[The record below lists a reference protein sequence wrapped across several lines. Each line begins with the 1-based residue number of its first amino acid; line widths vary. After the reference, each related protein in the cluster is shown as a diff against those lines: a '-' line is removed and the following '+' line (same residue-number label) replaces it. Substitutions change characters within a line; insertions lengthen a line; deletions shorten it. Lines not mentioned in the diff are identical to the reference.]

1 MFKAHDKEQGLPC
14 RLPVA
19 FKGSKGQITVST
31 ACYVLN
37 RVLVTKPQNKTP
49 YELLTGKF
57 EENYDEGFLV
67 RYSLCSKAFRPI
79 TKENKANKTG
89 VQKKLII
96 VQSSKAKN
104 GDEKLNE
111 DTNSKTNKE
120 PLDQEDQAFL
130 EELERLKRQAKEAND
145 ADKTLRKTT
154 PVNAASTPL
163 NTASTSTNQDD
174 YQIPSLEDIYEVSR
188 DEIFTSASY
197 DDKDAMADFIILDS
211 IVNHC
216 LFASFLSQIEPKKI
230 SQDLEDES
238 WVDAMQE
245 ELLQFKTHQVWIFV
259 DLPFGKKVI
268 GTKWVYINKKDE
280 RRVVVR
286 NKARL
291 VAQGHRQEEG
301 IDYDEVFAHVARIE
315 AIMIFLAFASYMG
328 FIVYQMDVKSTL
340 LYGKIN
346 KEVYVSQPL
355 GFIDHKFPNKVYR
368 VVKALY
374 GLHQAPKAWYATLS
388 TFLVQN
394 GYKKA
399 LIDKTLFIKK
409 DKKDIMLDKYV
420 AEIVKKFD
428 FMSVKTASTPIKTK
442 KPLVKDAKAADV
454 DVTPKTSHLHAVKRI
469 FRRLI
474 SWQCKK
480 QTIVAT
486 SITEAEYFVA
496 ASCCGQVKVKTINDE
511 VRIQALVDGKRVNIK
526 ESSIR
531 GTLRLDDVKD
541 EQNVPSHSNDLLP
554 SGDDSLKLKELMD
567 LCTNL
572 SNKVPELESGVIDI
586 KSTYQEK
593 IKKLKGNVE
602 RLEEENKVLKE
613 LKTVYSIDDADEA
626 IMEKE
631 KSSKQ
636 GMKLADIDADVEINL
651 EKAQVEAYNLD
662 LDHQEKV
669 LSMMDVNEEDP
680 VDVEEVLEVVKA
692 AKLMTEVVAI
702 AGATKVNVPRK
713 RKGVTIQDPVEKTTI
728 ATVEPKVQAK
738 DKGKAILI
746 EEPKPLKRQAQIN
759 LDEEV
764 ARQLEVELNVDIN
777 WNAIIEQVKRSERLH
792 DAVMKYQTLKRK
804 PLTQAQA
811 KRNMIVYLKNIAGF
825 KMDYFKGMTYDEIKP
840 LFEKHYNFNQAFLDE
855 MAKKQKIEE
864 ETKELK
870 KHLQIVTDDDD
881 DVYTDATPL
890 ASKIPIVDYKIH
902 TKRNKPD
909 FKIIRADKNH
919 ITSLI
924 RFPAQSIRSSNAI
937 ALDSPYLLVLITGTS
952 QSRQHGK
959 SESDSYY
966 LSDLSR

>member
-1 MFKAHDKEQGLPC
+1 WDKGAGACGMCEWDKGVISYGKVQGIGWDDGEQGLPC
-14 RLPVA
+14 RLLVA
-19 FKGSKGQITVST
+19 FGGSKGQI
-31 ACYVLN
+31 
-37 RVLVTKPQNKTP
+37 
-49 YELLTGKF
+49 TGKF

-111 DTNSKTNKE
+111 DTDSKINKE

-145 ADKTLRKTT
+145 ADETLRKTFAQSTEDLLLQAGAARASSTNYVNTSST

-174 YQIPSLEDIYEVSR
+174 
-188 DEIFTSASY
+188 
-197 DDKDAMADFIILDS
+197 IL
-211 IVNHC
+211 
-216 LFASFLSQIEPKKI
+216 
-230 SQDLEDES
+230 
-238 WVDAMQE
+238 E
-245 ELLQFKTHQVWIFV
+245 ELLQFKTQQVWILV

-268 GTKWVYINKKDE
+268 GTKWVYRNKKDK
-280 RRVVVR
+280 RGVVVR

-291 VAQGHRQEEG
+291 VAQGHRQEER
-301 IDYDEVFAHVARIE
+301 IDYDEVFAHVARTE

-328 FIVYQMDVKSTL
+328 FIVYQMDVKSTF
-340 LYGKIN
+340 LYGKID

-355 GFIDHKFPNKVYR
+355 GFIDPIFLNKVYK

-388 TFLVQN
+388 TFLVQSR
-394 GYKKA
+394 YRKA

-420 AEIVKKFD
+420 AEILKKFD
-428 FMSVKTASTPIKTK
+428 FMSVKTASTLIKTK

-454 DVTPKTSHLHAVKRI
+454 DVRLYRSTTGSLMYLITSRPDINYAICACSRFQVTPKTSHLHVVERI
-469 FRRLI
+469 FRYLKGQPKLGLWYPRESTFDLEAY
-474 SWQCKK
+474 SDSDYAEGNLDRKS
-480 QTIVAT
+480 TT
-486 SITEAEYFVA
+486 REAEYFVA
-496 ASCCGQVKVKTINDE
+496 ASCCGQLKVNAARLKLTTAKVYAVKAQSSMLSQ
-511 VRIQALVDGKRVNIK
+511 IQALVDGKRVNIK

-531 GTLRLDDVKD
+531 RTLRLDDVEGTSYLTNIEIFEGLAKMGD
-541 EQNVPSHSNDLLP
+541 EKPSDKLTFYKAFFSSQWKFLIHTILQCLSAKTTSWNEFNSTMASAIIYEQNVPSHSNDLLP

-572 SNKVPELESGVIDI
+572 SNKVPELEREVIDI

-593 IKKLKGNVE
+593 MKKLKGKVE
-602 RLEEENKVLKE
+602 RLKDENKVLKE
-613 LKTVYSIDDADEA
+613 LKTVHSTFDADEA

-651 EKAQVEAYNLD
+651 EKTQVEAYNLD

-669 LSMMDVNEEDP
+669 LSMMDVNEEEP
-680 VDVEEVLEVVKA
+680 ADVEEVLEVVKA
-692 AKLMTEVVAI
+692 AKLMTEVVTI

-713 RKGVTIQDPVEKTTI
+713 RKGVTIQDPVETTTI

-746 EEPKPLKRQAQIN
+746 EEPKPLKRQAQIK

-777 WNAIIEQVKRSERLH
+777 
-792 DAVMKYQTLKRK
+792 
-804 PLTQAQA
+804 
-811 KRNMIVYLKNIAGF
+811 
-825 KMDYFKGMTYDEIKP
+825 
-840 LFEKHYNFNQAFLDE
+840 
-855 MAKKQKIEE
+855 
-864 ETKELK
+864 
-870 KHLQIVTDDDD
+870 
-881 DVYTDATPL
+881 
-890 ASKIPIVDYKIH
+890 
-902 TKRNKPD
+902 
-909 FKIIRADKNH
+909 
-919 ITSLI
+919 
-924 RFPAQSIRSSNAI
+924 
-937 ALDSPYLLVLITGTS
+937 
-952 QSRQHGK
+952 
-959 SESDSYY
+959 
-966 LSDLSR
+966 